1 MTALA
6 VRVSHVPQLNWP
18 RVGAWSGSISI
29 HLLIVALLLVPG
41 AAIQIVRHAD
51 IAPVVDIIVPTHA
64 KPIPVE
70 PTPAPLKTHPHVAPI
85 APPVV
90 PVAAQI
96 PNPPIATVDIA
107 PPALTSAPT
116 DTAAQETA
124 PSAIA
129 YGSRT
134 QVAYPVQAL
143 RNREQGTVILSV
155 LVGADGSVL
164 GVEIEKSSGSR
175 SLDRAAR
182 EAVGKWRFHPATR
195 NGIAH
200 SAWASVPVTFN
211 LSQL

>member
-6 VRVSHVPQLNWP
+6 VRVPHADSLNWP

-29 HLLIVALLLVPG
+29 HLLIVVLLLIPG

-51 IAPVVDIIVPTHA
+51 IVPIVNVITPPPPS
-64 KPIPVE
+64 KPLPAL
-70 PTPAPLKTHPHVAPI
+70 PTPAPLKVRPHTAPI
-85 APPVV
+85 APPVISV
-90 PVAAQI
+90 VAASNLPVTTI
-96 PNPPIATVDIA
+96 DITPPS
-107 PPALTSAPT
+107 LTSSA
-116 DTAAQETA
+116 DTATQETA

-129 YGSRT
+129 YGNRT
-134 QVAYPVQAL
+134 RVAYPLEAL
-143 RNREQGTVILSV
+143 RNREQGTVILRV
-155 LVGADGSVL
+155 LVGTDGSVL

-182 EAVGKWRFHPATR
+182 DAVGKWRFHPATR
-195 NGIAH
+195 NGVAH

>member
-6 VRVSHVPQLNWP
+6 VRVPHTVALNWP

-29 HLLIVALLLVPG
+29 HLLIVVLLLIPG

-51 IAPVVDIIVPTHA
+51 IVPIVDVITAPPRA
-64 KPIPVE
+64 KPVPVM
-70 PTPAPLKTHPHVAPI
+70 PTPAPLKAHPRATPV
-85 APPVV
+85 APPVIA
-90 PVAAQI
+90 VAAPSKLPVTAI
-96 PNPPIATVDIA
+96 DIA
-107 PPALTSAPT
+107 PPASSPSA
-116 DTAAQETA
+116 DTATQETA

-134 QVAYPVQAL
+134 KVAYPVEAL

-155 LVGADGSVL
+155 LVGADGTVL
-164 GVEIEKSSGSR
+164 SVEIEKSSGSR

-182 EAVGKWRFHPATR
+182 EAVAKWRFHPATR
-195 NGIAH
+195 DRVAH

-211 LSQL
+211 LSPL

>member
-6 VRVSHVPQLNWP
+6 VRVRQVECLNWP

-29 HLLIVALLLVPG
+29 HLLIAAFLLLPG
-41 AAIQIVRHAD
+41 AAIRIVRNIDAT
-51 IAPVVDIIVPTHA
+51 PVVDIILPTPV

-70 PTPAPLKTHPHVAPI
+70 PTPAPLTAHPHVAPI
-85 APPVV
+85 PPVV
-90 PVAAQI
+90 EPVATTPAIMPVAA
-96 PNPPIATVDIA
+96 DIA
-107 PPALTSAPT
+107 PPSA
-116 DTAAQETA
+116 DVAAPPNAVAEETA

-134 QVAYPVQAL
+134 QVAYPVEAL
-143 RNREQGTVILSV
+143 RNREQGTVMLRV

-182 EAVGKWRFHPATR
+182 DAVAKWRFHPATR
-195 NGIAH
+195 NGVAH

-211 LSQL
+211 LQTL

>member
-6 VRVSHVPQLNWP
+6 VRVPHAVALNWP
-18 RVGAWSGSISI
+18 RVSAWSGSISI
-29 HLLIVALLLVPG
+29 HLFIVVFVLIPG

-51 IAPVVDIIVPTHA
+51 IVPIVNVITPPPPSKPLPVL
-64 KPIPVE
+64 
-70 PTPAPLKTHPHVAPI
+70 PTPAPLKARPHTASVAPPAVVVATPLSNLPVTTVEI
-85 APPVV
+85 APPSM
-90 PVAAQI
+90 
-96 PNPPIATVDIA
+96 AT
-107 PPALTSAPT
+107 PANTT
-116 DTAAQETA
+116 TQENT

-134 QVAYPVQAL
+134 KVAYPIEAL

-182 EAVGKWRFHPATR
+182 EAVAKWRFHPATR

-200 SAWASVPVTFN
+200 SARASVPVTFN

>member
-6 VRVSHVPQLNWP
+6 VRVQQVERLNWP

-29 HLLIVALLLVPG
+29 HIFVAALLLLPG
-41 AAIQIVRHAD
+41 AAIQIVRNID
-51 IAPVVDIIVPTHA
+51 TTPVVDIIVPTPI
-64 KPIPVE
+64 KPVPLE
-70 PTPAPLKTHPHVAPI
+70 PTPAPLKSQSHVA
-85 APPVV
+85 
-90 PVAAQI
+90 
-96 PNPPIATVDIA
+96 TIA
-107 PPALTSAPT
+107 PPAIVIVTPPSNLPVATIELAPPALASAPANT
-116 DTAAQETA
+116 LAEETA

-134 QVAYPVQAL
+134 QVAYPIEAL
-143 RNREQGTVILSV
+143 RNREQGTVILRV

-182 EAVGKWRFHPATR
+182 EAVAKWRFHPATR
-195 NGIAH
+195 NGVAR

-211 LSQL
+211 LKSL